1 MSADRPRILLIED
14 EAEIRRFMRTSLV
27 ASSYAVQEAESGRDG
42 LLHCRSQ
49 PPDVVLL
56 DLGLPD
62 ISGFEV
68 IQQLRMW
75 SGVPIIIVSARGQ
88 EADKVA
94 ALDVGADDYLTKPF
108 GVNELLARV
117 RVMLR
122 RKAQS
127 NASTESV
134 FSAGHLKVDLSRRR
148 VFVKGEEIHLTPT
161 EYRIL
166 TVLIADPG
174 KVLTHRQLL
183 REVWGPD
190 CTHEVHYLRVYMNQL
205 RRKIGDSPTPPQL
218 VQTEPG
224 IGYRFCSL
232 DMDK

>member
-1 MSADRPRILLIED
+1 MTADRPRILLIED

-27 ASSYAVQEAESGRDG
+27 ASSYTVQEAETGSQG

-68 IQQLRMW
+68 IQQLRSW
-75 SGVPIIIVSARGQ
+75 SSVPIIIVSARGQ
-88 EADKVA
+88 ESDKVA
-94 ALDVGADDYLTKPF
+94 ALDAGADDYLTKPF

-122 RKAQS
+122 RKARPDDS
-127 NASTESV
+127 SDSV
-134 FSAGHLKVDLSRRR
+134 FSAGHLNVDLNRRQ
-148 VFVKGEEIHLTPT
+148 VFVKGEEVHLTPT

-166 TVLIADPG
+166 AVLIAEAG

-183 REVWGPD
+183 HEVWGPD

-205 RRKIGDSPTPPQL
+205 RRKIGDTSTPPQL

-224 IGYRFCSL
+224 IGYRFCSF
-232 DMDK
+232 DMDN

>member
-1 MSADRPRILLIED
+1 MTADRPRVLLIED
-14 EAEIRRFMRTSLV
+14 EPEIRQFMRVSLH
-27 ASSYAVQEAESGRDG
+27 ASDYVVQEAATGREG
-42 LLHCRSQ
+42 LLQCRSQ
-49 PPDVVLL
+49 PPDIVVL

-68 IQQLRMW
+68 IQQLRAW

-94 ALDVGADDYLTKPF
+94 ALDAGADDYLTKPF
-108 GVNELLARV
+108 GVSELLARL

-122 RKAQS
+122 RQAR
-127 NASTESV
+127 ADESTRTSIFATGNLSV
-134 FSAGHLKVDLSRRR
+134 DFARRQ
-148 VFVKGEEIHLTPT
+148 VLIDGQEIHLTPT

-166 TVLIADPG
+166 TVLIKNAG

-183 REVWGPD
+183 QEIWGPD

-205 RRKIGDSPTPPQL
+205 RRKLGDTTTQPKIL
-218 VQTEPG
+218 TEPG
-224 IGYRFCSL
+224 VGYRFCATDSEW
-232 DMDK
+232 